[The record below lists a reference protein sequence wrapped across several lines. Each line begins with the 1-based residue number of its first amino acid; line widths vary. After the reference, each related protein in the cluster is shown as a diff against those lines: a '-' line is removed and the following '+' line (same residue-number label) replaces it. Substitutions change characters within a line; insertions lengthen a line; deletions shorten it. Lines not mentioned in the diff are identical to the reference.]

1 MKKEHI
7 QFIQK
12 LSNPSLRGR
21 VPGTKGHVVARNLI
35 LEQFEKLSLTPL
47 IDKKWEQTYKAFNG
61 QVGRNLLA
69 QKKGCGKKWLLLGA
83 HYDHIPGC
91 PGANDN
97 AASVGILLS
106 VLDSLKTTELNI
118 NIVLAIFDMEE
129 ARYFMTKSMGSIQ
142 FYQQSQKIL
151 DYDQFL
157 GAFILD
163 LCGHSVSIKNRENSL
178 FVIGANTSPI
188 LSQSIEFAQGK
199 GKDLHVYRLSSRELY
214 YLSDHYIFDINQQ
227 PHLFFTCG
235 PYTNMHTPED
245 TFEKLNLDKI
255 SSIAALIKQSIL
267 NIDSRP
273 PFGKYQPFNHRSEAV
288 ELGRFLEVELGP
300 NHNLDLICHVLMR
313 EQSKG
318 QKIDLE
324 KIRLM
329 MKALRIL

>member
-12 LSNPSLRGR
+12 ISNPSLRGR

-47 IDKKWEQTYKAFNG
+47 IDKKWEQTYTAFNG

-106 VLDSLKTTELNI
+106 VLNSLKTTELNI

-163 LCGHSVSIKNRENSL
+163 LCGHNVLIKNRENSL

-188 LSQSIEFAQGK
+188 LSQSIEFAQGNIK
-199 GKDLHVYRLSSRELY
+199 GLQVYRLSSRELY

-235 PYTNMHTPED
+235 PYANMHTPED
-245 TFEKLNLDKI
+245 TFEKLNLVKI
-255 SSIAALIKQSIL
+255 SSIVSLIKQSIL

-273 PFGKYQPFNHRSEAV
+273 PFEKYQPFNHSSEEA
-288 ELGRFLEVELGP
+288 ELGRFLGVELGP
-300 NHNLDLICHVLMR
+300 NHNLDHICHVLMR